1 VAAAEAPP
9 PPSPPLFLLFLASI
23 TLSRPLSHSSSSRSI
38 SQWWPWMAG
47 RWQPGSAARGG
58 KAAAARRGRLLVAGE
73 ALQSLLGCP
82 GQWWLLLARRSQL
95 ADQGGQ
101 WRRPLL
107 EVASCKLC
115 WLPRL
120 LLALP
125 GWFVEV
131 IQWV

>member
-82 GQWWLLLARRSQL
+82 G
-95 ADQGGQ
+95 
-101 WRRPLL
+101 
-107 EVASCKLC
+107 
-115 WLPRL
+115 
-120 LLALP
+120 
-125 GWFVEV
+125 WFVEV